1 MIANR
6 MITKKCRDLRIA
18 GRCTTACVLAILGIH
33 AFVSVAVAAEKQSA
47 AKAPPPKS
55 ESKRADSDGKSD
67 SADDIKGDVRVDGKK
82 AKLLSFGAMDVEG
95 KMRTP
100 QLLFFLGRVK
110 AELDSTSQLHRSFIK
125 ELKATSKEKG
135 L

>member
-1 MIANR
+1 MIGTVNT
-6 MITKKCRDLRIA
+6 TKPAVAMGLIVA
-18 GRCTTACVLAILGIH
+18 ALAAFIVMACA
-33 AFVSVAVAAEKQSA
+33 ADVAAAEKQGSNKSSA
-47 AKAPPPKS
+47 TKTSAKQTDTA
-55 ESKRADSDGKSD
+55 RTGDTDSGQ
-67 SADDIKGDVRVDGKK
+67 DDAKVDGKK
-82 AKLLSFGAMDVEG
+82 AKVLSFGAMDVEG

-110 AELDSTSQLHRSFIK
+110 AELDSSSHLRRSFIK

>member
-1 MIANR
+1 MIAKL
-6 MITKKCRDLRIA
+6 MKSKQAWALRLG
-18 GRCTTACVLAILGIH
+18 GRCLFAC
-33 AFVSVAVAAEKQSA
+33 AFALCVIYDSTNVALAAEKQSA
-47 AKAPPPKS
+47 GKANPPKAEAKHAENDS
-55 ESKRADSDGKSD
+55 NADNGDTAKSD
-67 SADDIKGDVRVDGKK
+67 IRVDGKK
-82 AKLLSFGAMDVEG
+82 AKVLSFGAMDVEG

>member
-1 MIANR
+1 MI
-6 MITKKCRDLRIA
+6 LRPKTFTVEP
-18 GRCTTACVLAILGIH
+18 GCNVSLRWLD
-33 AFVSVAVAAEKQSA
+33 VSVFAICLVLLLRTTGFAADKQTAKRGA
-47 AKAPPPKS
+47 AKVQ
-55 ESKRADSDGKSD
+55 SKRASVPPKPDEGSDVS
-67 SADDIKGDVRVDGKK
+67 VEGKK
-82 AKLLSFGAMDVEG
+82 AKVLSFGAMDVEG

-110 AELDSTSQLHRSFIK
+110 AELDSSSQLRRSFIK

>member
-1 MIANR
+1 MKPAAIY
-6 MITKKCRDLRIA
+6 
-18 GRCTTACVLAILGIH
+18 GRAVLLIGVGLMCA
-33 AFVSVAVAAEKQSA
+33 ASVTFAAEKGTKTQVNSA
-47 AKAPPPKS
+47 GATKADT
-55 ESKRADSDGKSD
+55 KRAEARTND
-67 SADDIKGDVRVDGKK
+67 ADEGGEAANVDGKK
-82 AKLLSFGAMDVEG
+82 AKVLTFGAMDVEG

-110 AELDSTSQLHRSFIK
+110 AELDSSSQLKRSFIK

>member
-1 MIANR
+1 VIVKPKKANQ
-6 MITKKCRDLRIA
+6 TLVLRLA
-18 GRCTTACVLAILGIH
+18 GRCLFAFAFSFCLILGF
-33 AFVSVAVAAEKQSA
+33 ANVASAAEKQTA
-47 AKAPPPKS
+47 PKATSPKA
-55 ESKRADSDGKSD
+55 EAKRADADSSGDSGDKSKSD
-67 SADDIKGDVRVDGKK
+67 VMVDGKK
-82 AKLLSFGAMDVEG
+82 AKVLSFGAMDVEG

>member
-1 MIANR
+1 VIVFSINAKRMRALRFAARCAFAFAVALVAIPGFASIA
-6 MITKKCRDLRIA
+6 
-18 GRCTTACVLAILGIH
+18 
-33 AFVSVAVAAEKQSA
+33 FAAEKQSSS
-47 AKAPPPKS
+47 KVSPPKAEAKRS
-55 ESKRADSDGKSD
+55 ESDSSGDSGDNAKS
-67 SADDIKGDVRVDGKK
+67 DVRVDGKK
-82 AKLLSFGAMDVEG
+82 AKVLSFGAMDVEG

>member
-1 MIANR
+1 MIVNLVNANQLWS
-6 MITKKCRDLRIA
+6 LRLA
-18 GRCTTACVLAILGIH
+18 GRCILACAFALCAIHGLAN
-33 AFVSVAVAAEKQSA
+33 VALAAEKQSA
-47 AKAPPPKS
+47 GKASPPKTEAKRAES
-55 ESKRADSDGKSD
+55 ESSGDSDD
-67 SADDIKGDVRVDGKK
+67 NAKGDVRVDGKK
-82 AKLLSFGAMDVEG
+82 AKVLSFGAMDVEG

-110 AELDSTSQLHRSFIK
+110 AELDSTSQLQRSFIK